1 MPRGNLPVPDANG
14 HENSDMTISKPVAR
28 CGLLPVSCAGITLV
42 RSGRT
47 LLDNVSLTL
56 NGNGVCCLMG
66 PNGAGKSLLLRVL
79 ANLVVPDQGQVS
91 WAKSSPDRARAP
103 GLGFVFQ
110 KPVMLRRSA
119 AANIRYALTVVGIKG
134 RERNHII
141 DRVLDQASLS
151 HLARSPARLLS
162 AGEQQRLAIARAVAV
177 EPEILLLDEP
187 TANLDPTAT
196 DAIESLTRDISAR
209 GTKIIF
215 VTHDIGQARRLAH
228 EVVFMHAGQVVE
240 AGPCLGSRLQ
250 GRGRQPATAGAVHKQ
265 GGGRAHS

>member
-1 MPRGNLPVPDANG
+1 MRRGNLPVPDANG
-14 HENSDMTISKPVAR
+14 HENSNMTISKPVAR
-28 CGLLPVSCAGITLV
+28 RGLLPVSCAGVTIN

-47 LLDNVSLTL
+47 LLDDVSLTL
-56 NGNGVCCLMG
+56 DGEGVCCLMG

-79 ANLVVPDQGQVS
+79 ANLVVPDRGQVS
-91 WAKSSPDRARAP
+91 WANTSPDRARAP

-119 AANIRYALTVVGIKG
+119 AANIRYALTATGIKG
-134 RERNHII
+134 RERTQKIEF
-141 DRVLDQASLS
+141 VLEQASLS
-151 HLARSPARLLS
+151 HLARSPARLLF
-162 AGEQQRLAIARAVAV
+162 AGEQQRLAIARSVAV

-196 DAIESLTRDISAR
+196 DAIESLTKDISAR

-228 EVVFMHAGQVVE
+228 EVVFMHAGHVAEVGPAEPFFSNPSSE
-240 AGPCLGSRLQ
+240 AARLFLS
-250 GRGRQPATAGAVHKQ
+250 GALPL
-265 GGGRAHS
+265 